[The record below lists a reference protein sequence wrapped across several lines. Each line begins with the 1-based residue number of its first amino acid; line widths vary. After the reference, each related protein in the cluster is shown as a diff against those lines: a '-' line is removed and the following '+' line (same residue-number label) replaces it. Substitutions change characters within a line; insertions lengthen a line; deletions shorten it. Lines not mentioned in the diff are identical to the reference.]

1 MTFYEYCMDNADQFT
16 SMATH
21 AEEVCNLG
29 DSARYRARA
38 QQYSSF
44 AESMPIEVANFC
56 IDGGPLI

>member
-1 MTFYEYCMDNADQFT
+1 MTFYEYCKSNAEQFV
-16 SMATH
+16 SMAIR
-21 AEEVCNLG
+21 AEEEDNLG

>member
-1 MTFYEYCMDNADQFT
+1 MTFYAYCKNNAEQFT
-16 SMATH
+16 SMAVR
-21 AEEVCNLG
+21 AEEEGNLG
-29 DSARYRARA
+29 TSAGYRARA